1 MASSAAHMTPQ
12 ERTSSFSLAS
22 IFALRMFGLF
32 IILPVFA
39 VYAREL
45 PGGDSETLVGIT
57 LGIYGLTQG
66 LLQIPFGV
74 ASDRLGRKPVI
85 IFGLII
91 FALGSFL
98 AASGA
103 NIWIVMLGRML
114 QGAGAISAAVT
125 AFIADSVRVQV
136 LTKAMAMV
144 GASIGLTFA
153 LSLLISPPLTKLWGV
168 SGLFTLTGISALIAV
183 LVVKFVVPPAPQSAI
198 DEKNEHRSWRKVVCD
213 PQLVRLNIGIFV
225 LHAVLTAIFVVIP
238 TRLVYMRLPS
248 EHHWWVYLPAV
259 IAGFALMAPPL
270 IFGEK
275 KQAVV
280 RVMRFMI
287 GFLTVAFVLFAYLI
301 HSIWEIAFLLG
312 IFFIGFNVLEATLP
326 NLVSRIAPA
335 ADRGLALGVYNT
347 TQNIGLFVG
356 GALGGDGA
364 DLGFGGEAGGFL
376 REQGVAAAN
385 GSIWDAGGD
394 VGQDAMDGQV
404 GVAADGRREMA
415 IIGESQAVV
424 ADGVGQVFGFGHRAQ
439 EAVRHV
445 LAVRCFPRLA
455 EECGQLQRRCFR
467 RKIGVES
474 HQFQ

>member
-1 MASSAAHMTPQ
+1 
-12 ERTSSFSLAS
+12 
-22 IFALRMFGLF
+22 
-32 IILPVFA
+32 
-39 VYAREL
+39 
-45 PGGDSETLVGIT
+45 
-57 LGIYGLTQG
+57 
-66 LLQIPFGV
+66 
-74 ASDRLGRKPVI
+74 
-85 IFGLII
+85 
-91 FALGSFL
+91 
-98 AASGA
+98 
-103 NIWIVMLGRML
+103 ML

-356 GALGGDGA
+356 GALGGA
-364 DLGFGGEAGGFL
+364 ISQHFGP
-376 REQGVAAAN
+376 
-385 GSIWDAGGD
+385 
-394 VGQDAMDGQV
+394 
-404 GVAADGRREMA
+404 
-415 IIGESQAVV
+415 
-424 ADGVGQVFGFGHRAQ
+424 
-439 EAVRHV
+439 EAVFFV
-445 LAVRCFPRLA
+445 CAFAMLIWFASSF
-455 EECGQLQRRCFR
+455 GLQEPARPNREPGEVI
-467 RKIGVES
+467 K
-474 HQFQ
+474 

>member
-1 MASSAAHMTPQ
+1 MLASAADAHTIAHPKSFLMASSAAHMTPQ

-356 GALGGDGA
+356 GALGGA
-364 DLGFGGEAGGFL
+364 ISQHFGP
-376 REQGVAAAN
+376 
-385 GSIWDAGGD
+385 
-394 VGQDAMDGQV
+394 
-404 GVAADGRREMA
+404 
-415 IIGESQAVV
+415 
-424 ADGVGQVFGFGHRAQ
+424 
-439 EAVRHV
+439 EAVFFV
-445 LAVRCFPRLA
+445 CAFAMLIWFASSF
-455 EECGQLQRRCFR
+455 GLQEPARPNREPGEVI
-467 RKIGVES
+467 K
-474 HQFQ
+474 

>member
-1 MASSAAHMTPQ
+1 MSASAADAQTIAHPKSFLMASSAAHMTPQ

-153 LSLLISPPLTKLWGV
+153 LSLRYVHL
-168 SGLFTLTGISALIAV
+168 
-183 LVVKFVVPPAPQSAI
+183 
-198 DEKNEHRSWRKVVCD
+198 
-213 PQLVRLNIGIFV
+213 
-225 LHAVLTAIFVVIP
+225 
-238 TRLVYMRLPS
+238 
-248 EHHWWVYLPAV
+248 
-259 IAGFALMAPPL
+259 
-270 IFGEK
+270 
-275 KQAVV
+275 
-280 RVMRFMI
+280 
-287 GFLTVAFVLFAYLI
+287 
-301 HSIWEIAFLLG
+301 
-312 IFFIGFNVLEATLP
+312 
-326 NLVSRIAPA
+326 
-335 ADRGLALGVYNT
+335 
-347 TQNIGLFVG
+347 
-356 GALGGDGA
+356 
-364 DLGFGGEAGGFL
+364 
-376 REQGVAAAN
+376 
-385 GSIWDAGGD
+385 
-394 VGQDAMDGQV
+394 
-404 GVAADGRREMA
+404 
-415 IIGESQAVV
+415 
-424 ADGVGQVFGFGHRAQ
+424 
-439 EAVRHV
+439 
-445 LAVRCFPRLA
+445 
-455 EECGQLQRRCFR
+455 
-467 RKIGVES
+467 
-474 HQFQ
+474 

>member
-153 LSLLISPPLTKLWGV
+153 PY
-168 SGLFTLTGISALIAV
+168 FA
-183 LVVKFVVPPAPQSAI
+183 
-198 DEKNEHRSWRKVVCD
+198 
-213 PQLVRLNIGIFV
+213 
-225 LHAVLTAIFVVIP
+225 TAHKA
-238 TRLVYMRLPS
+238 M
-248 EHHWWVYLPAV
+248 
-259 IAGFALMAPPL
+259 
-270 IFGEK
+270 
-275 KQAVV
+275 
-280 RVMRFMI
+280 
-287 GFLTVAFVLFAYLI
+287 
-301 HSIWEIAFLLG
+301 
-312 IFFIGFNVLEATLP
+312 
-326 NLVSRIAPA
+326 
-335 ADRGLALGVYNT
+335 
-347 TQNIGLFVG
+347 
-356 GALGGDGA
+356 
-364 DLGFGGEAGGFL
+364 GGF
-376 REQGVAAAN
+376 RAFHTHWHFCPDCCPGCQIRCSSGTPV
-385 GSIWDAGGD
+385 S
-394 VGQDAMDGQV
+394 
-404 GVAADGRREMA
+404 
-415 IIGESQAVV
+415 
-424 ADGVGQVFGFGHRAQ
+424 HR
-439 EAVRHV
+439 
-445 LAVRCFPRLA
+445 
-455 EECGQLQRRCFR
+455 
-467 RKIGVES
+467 
-474 HQFQ
+474 

>member
-356 GALGGDGA
+356 GALGGA
-364 DLGFGGEAGGFL
+364 ISQHFGP
-376 REQGVAAAN
+376 
-385 GSIWDAGGD
+385 
-394 VGQDAMDGQV
+394 
-404 GVAADGRREMA
+404 
-415 IIGESQAVV
+415 
-424 ADGVGQVFGFGHRAQ
+424 
-439 EAVRHV
+439 EAVFFV
-445 LAVRCFPRLA
+445 CAFTMLIWFASSF
-455 EECGQLQRRCFR
+455 GLQEPARPNREPGEVI
-467 RKIGVES
+467 K
-474 HQFQ
+474 